1 MKYMRL
7 KYLRTHILNISQE
20 EFINKIGKNTDYWGY
35 ISRFESGE
43 RKPSIGFLF
52 GMVENLGVQPN
63 WFFLGTGDYYF
74 SYSEKI
80 NFKEFQN
87 IFQRIDILRLHIGV
101 SNKDFV
107 KIIGMPLNTFK
118 YVKKAG
124 FLSEKNKLF
133 VYLENIIELLGVS
146 PNWLILGIGEMFYDE
161 RKINMVIFNHL
172 KIS

>member
-7 KYLRTHILNISQE
+7 KYLRTHILNISQD
-20 EFINKIGKNTDYWGY
+20 EFTNRIGKNTDYWGY
-35 ISRFESGE
+35 ISRFENGE
-43 RKPSIGFLF
+43 RKPSLGLLLSMIK
-52 GMVENLGVQPN
+52 NLKVQPN
-63 WFFLGTGDYYF
+63 WFFLGTGDYF
-74 SYSEKI
+74 FLDKI
-80 NFKEFQN
+80 DFNEFQN

-107 KIIGMPLNTFK
+107 RIIKMPIDTFK

-124 FLSEKNKLF
+124 FLSEKSKLF
-133 VYLENIIELLGVS
+133 IHISNIIEILGVS

-172 KIS
+172 KSS

>member
-7 KYLRTHILNISQE
+7 KHLRIDILNISQE
-20 EFINKIGKNTDYWGY
+20 ELTNKIGKNTDYWGY

-43 RKPSIGFLF
+43 RKPSLGLLLSMIK
-52 GMVENLGVQPN
+52 NLKVQPN
-63 WFFLGTGDYYF
+63 WFFLGTGDYF
-74 SYSEKI
+74 LDKI
-80 NFKEFQN
+80 DFNEFQN

-161 RKINMVIFNHL
+161 YRTNIVIFNHL
-172 KIS
+172 EIS